1 VSVNLEGGVVE
12 LEVAH
17 RVRKVSLQARGV
29 ELGEPKLHDDG
40 IADSAYDIEFPDAR
54 PPVALEVTSLTDS
67 RFFETA
73 GVSSKLAAKATS
85 VAVEKETGGWL
96 VEIDR
101 DSRLR
106 GDAERWIFD
115 VVAGK
120 VSDFEHPL
128 PRGIVRVH
136 HYPDQPNQVRF
147 MTWQSTAAAPLV
159 PIDQRELEGLVE
171 SKRGV
176 LARAAD
182 HERHL
187 AVQVRTLPSRDLPW
201 PPDLPEEI
209 DILWLLWWEQDL
221 TFWVERGTEEWLS
234 NRDPWL

>member
-1 VSVNLEGGVVE
+1 MDFEGSVVE

-17 RVRKVSLQARGV
+17 RVRNVALEARGV
-29 ELGEPKLHDDG
+29 ELGEPRLHDDG
-40 IADSAYDIEFPDAR
+40 EADSAYDIEFPDAR

-73 GVSSKLAAKATS
+73 GVSSSLAAKSTT
-85 VAVEKETGGWL
+85 VAVDKGTGAWV

-106 GDAERWIFD
+106 GETERWILD

-120 VSDFEHPL
+120 ISDLEHHL
-128 PRGIVRVH
+128 PKGIVRIH
-136 HYPDQPNQVRF
+136 HRPDEPGQVRF
-147 MTWQSTAAAPLV
+147 VTWQLTAATSLL
-159 PIDQRELEGLVE
+159 PIDRRELEGVVQ

-176 LARAAD
+176 LARAVD

-201 PPDLPEEI
+201 PPDLPDEI
-209 DILWLLWWEQDL
+209 DIMWLLWWQQDL
-221 TFWVERGTEEWLS
+221 TFWLERGTEEWQS
-234 NRDPWL
+234 NRHPWL